1 MLPLLRSLGLPAAF
15 SAALMV
21 IFFLYRFAVGP
32 ALKVA
37 LQPNTS
43 THKSWQHFR
52 LVTAYVAVCLVAA
65 LLVGLLVI
73 WAQTRS
79 R

>member
-1 MLPLLRSLGLPAAF
+1 MLSWLRSLGLPAAF
-15 SAALMV
+15 SAALLV
-21 IFFLYRFAVGP
+21 VFFLYRFAVGP

-37 LQPNTS
+37 FQPSTS

-52 LVTAYVAVCLVAA
+52 LVTAYVAVCLIAA
-65 LLVGLLVI
+65 LLVGLLVM
-73 WAQTRS
+73 WAQVSS

>member
-15 SAALMV
+15 SAAMIV
-21 IFFLYRFAVGP
+21 VSVLYRFAVWP

-43 THKSWQHFR
+43 RHKSWQHFR

-65 LLVGLLVI
+65 LLVGLLVL
-73 WAQTRS
+73 WAQALS

>member
-1 MLPLLRSLGLPAAF
+1 MLSLLRSLGLPAAS
-15 SAALMV
+15 SAAILV

-37 LQPNTS
+37 FQPGTS

-52 LVTAYVAVCLVAA
+52 LVTAYVAVCLIAAVLVA
-65 LLVGLLVI
+65 LIII
-73 WAQTRS
+73 WAQAS
-79 R
+79 SK

>member
-1 MLPLLRSLGLPAAF
+1 MLSWLRSLGLPAAF
-15 SAALMV
+15 SAALLV
-21 IFFLYRFAVGP
+21 VFFLYRFAVGP

-37 LQPNTS
+37 FQPGTS

-65 LLVGLLVI
+65 LLVGLLVM
-73 WAQTRS
+73 WAQVS
-79 R
+79 SK

>member
-1 MLPLLRSLGLPAAF
+1 MLSFLRSLGLPAAF
-15 SAALMV
+15 SAALLV
-21 IFFLYRFAVGP
+21 IFVLYRFAVGP

-37 LQPNTS
+37 LHPSTS

-52 LVTAYVAVCLVAA
+52 LITAYLAVCLIAA
-65 LLVGLLVI
+65 ALVGLIVM
-73 WAQTRS
+73 WAQALS

>member
-1 MLPLLRSLGLPAAF
+1 MPAAF
-15 SAALMV
+15 SAALLV
-21 IFFLYRFAVGP
+21 VCFLYRFAVGP

-43 THKSWQHFR
+43 TQKSWQHFR
-52 LVTAYVAVCLVAA
+52 LVTAYVAVCLIAA

-73 WAQTRS
+73 WAQALS
-79 R
+79 K

>member
-15 SAALMV
+15 SAALLV
-21 IFFLYRFAVGP
+21 VFVLYRFAVGP

-37 LQPNTS
+37 LQPSTS

-52 LVTAYVAVCLVAA
+52 LVIAYVAVCLFAA
-65 LLVGLLVI
+65 VLVGLMVM
-73 WAQTRS
+73 WAQISS

>member
-15 SAALMV
+15 SAALLV
-21 IFFLYRFAVGP
+21 FFFLYRFAVGP

-37 LQPNTS
+37 LQPSTS

-52 LVTAYVAVCLVAA
+52 LVTAYVGVCLLAA
-65 LLVGLLVI
+65 LLVGLIVM
-73 WAQTRS
+73 WAQAHS
-79 R
+79 K

>member
-15 SAALMV
+15 SAAVLV
-21 IFFLYRFAVGP
+21 VFVLYRFAVGP

-52 LVTAYVAVCLVAA
+52 LVTAYVAVCLIAA
-65 LLVGLLVI
+65 LLVGLLVM
-73 WAQTRS
+73 WAQALAK
-79 R
+79 